1 MIRTTRNDEGFT
13 LVEILVVIII
23 IGILAA
29 VATPIYLNQRRV
41 ANDTALKADLRSAA
55 MSFET
60 WRATPGHDDA
70 EFVKQFG
77 SSAVIFTDAEGDWVS
92 NVPNL
97 NNQDGFPHTIMSR
110 GSVVVR
116 ITPHTNYGRPRIE
129 GQYCL
134 VGTNPYSNYNYKAGS
149 GNAAN
154 FDKQLFYDSVAGGV
168 SDLNDLLA
176 SYSGDREGYACWYY
190 IEAFSKAK

>member
-1 MIRTTRNDEGFT
+1 MKCNRDEDGFT

-29 VATPIYLNQRRV
+29 VAIPIYLNQRAT
-41 ANDTALKADLRSAA
+41 ANDTALKTDMRSAA

-70 EFVKQFG
+70 EFKKQFG
-77 SSAVIFTDAEGDWVS
+77 NSTVIFTDAEGDWMTT
-92 NVPNL
+92 VPNL
-97 NNQDGFPHTIMSR
+97 NDQDGFPHTIMSR
-110 GSVVVR
+110 GSVIVR
-116 ITPHTNYGRPRIE
+116 ITPHTSNGRPHIE

-134 VGTNPYSNYNYKAGS
+134 IGTNPYSNYNYKAGS
-149 GNAAN
+149 ANAAN

-168 SDLNDLLA
+168 SDLNDLVA
-176 SYSGDREGYACWYY
+176 SYSGDREDYACWYY
-190 IEAFSKAK
+190 IEAFSNAT